1 MYIEIAIDSPRN
13 RGFIIKEEELAEYI
27 GKYGKTQPIYRSV
40 YRYPEEILAYVEKE
54 KSTRMYCGVHDI
66 SPIPIDIDKGD
77 NTNIHT
83 LEIFRALLLELM
95 EEGLGEDNFQGYFSG
110 TGYHIDIHKDCF
122 GFESSAELPYILK
135 GTLEKTSALIDLSIY
150 KRTALYRCIYSLN
163 TKSGLYKIPLSFN
176 EIFHLKP
183 EEILELAKTQR
194 EFVLEKKSGDGELA
208 HLIIKEVPSI
218 KQSRNITEP
227 IKIATCIQKMYNQG
241 PITGERNNTVLRIS
255 SHFRRCGIPSSA
267 CKAALLE
274 WNKNSLEPNLV
285 EEKVEYVYNSNY
297 KYGCNDSL
305 LKKYCN
311 PKCIY
316 YGRKDYSIDIFN
328 SEQMQIQVEEWL
340 STDWRGKVIDLS
352 KLLFAP
358 TDWNYTRE
366 DLIVYPGELLTI
378 FGPTGSN
385 KTTLVQNLIL
395 GYNGFTD
402 KINPYYHMSTLFLS
416 LELTARAI
424 HQRHL
429 QIVSGTNL
437 KDMRNNVK
445 DLYKTYKGNL
455 DHIIV
460 QTIAPTLEQIK
471 EKIRELS
478 PLCVVIDYIE
488 LIQLPYKVKADKV
501 TEITQALKSMAVNLD
516 IIIIQ
521 LSQVNRDSAKED
533 EETKKSKISL
543 YSGKGSG
550 AIENSSSKVIGID
563 SQAKDIHRHIE
574 LFKNTDGSLFETDL
588 TWTPSWRL
596 KGNLKKNK

>member
-305 LKKYCN
+305 LKRYCN

-328 SEQMQIQVEEWL
+328 SEQMQMQLVDWL
-340 STDWRGKVIDLS
+340 ETDWTGKIIDLS
-352 KLLFAP
+352 KLLFDP
-358 TDWNYTRE
+358 SNSNYTRE
-366 DLIVYPGELLTI
+366 DLIIYPGELLTI
-378 FGPTGSN
+378 FGPTGTN
-385 KTTLVQNLIL
+385 KTALVQNLIL

-402 KINPYYHMSTLFLS
+402 TINPAYHIPTLFLS
-416 LELTARAI
+416 LELNSRTI
-424 HQRHL
+424 HHRNL
-429 QIVSGTNL
+429 QIISGL
-437 KDMRNNVK
+437 DRKQIMHDP
-445 DLYKTYKGNL
+445 KGVYEANKRQL
-455 DHIIV
+455 AHIVV
-460 QTIAPTLEQIK
+460 QTVAPTLEQIK

-478 PLCVVIDYIE
+478 PLCVIIDYIE
-488 LIQLPYKVKADKV
+488 LIQLPFKSKSDKI
-501 TEITQALKSMAVNLD
+501 TEITQALRSMAVNLD

-521 LSQVNRDSAKED
+521 LSQVNRESAKED
-533 EETKKSKISL
+533 EETKASKISL

-563 SQAKDIHRHIE
+563 SQAKDIHRHLE

-596 KGNLKKNK
+596 KGNIK